1 MPKNVPIEF
10 ERKVQITD
18 EALALMNAGDPHWD
32 TKIHAKYQI
41 PRAQLITILGDRR
54 NGRGRFSRLDH
65 FHRDKPTATP
75 IPAECAFGAS
85 RSPQNAPNLAYPA
98 TSAQTAAPETVG
110 VAPIAALT
118 PAPDRDANGL
128 YKPGITPLNIGGR
141 TKAETWALR
150 ELAGFTGLA
159 VRTQGRIIEMLS
171 VYVERIFNGG
181 RFTFDLEEAK
191 QSEGELVYV
200 DLLLLEKLYGINDK
214 LLNRVSGTPPKR
226 LIVEMNREEDEGDA
240 QLQQAVEKMPED
252 LRRTLADSLAPL
264 KIV

>member
-18 EALALMNAGDPHWD
+18 EALALMNAGDTEWD

-41 PRAQLITILGDRR
+41 PRAQLVTILGDRR

-75 IPAECAFGAS
+75 IPPRHDPAQDSLGAS
-85 RSPQNAPNLAYPA
+85 HSPHIAPNLAQPVTDPNNPA
-98 TSAQTAAPETVG
+98 L
-110 VAPIAALT
+110 API
-118 PAPDRDANGL
+118 PGRDTSGQYQPGL
-128 YKPGITPLNIGGR
+128 QPLNIGGR
-141 TKAETWALR
+141 TKAEVWALR
-150 ELAGFTGLA
+150 ELAGVTGLA
-159 VRTQGRIIEMLS
+159 VRTQTRIIEM
-171 VYVERIFNGG
+171 VGAYVERIFNEG

-191 QSEGELVYV
+191 NSEGELVYV
-200 DLLLLEKLYGINDK
+200 DMLLLEKLYALNEK

-226 LIVEMNREEDEGDA
+226 LIVEMNKEEDEGDA
-240 QLQQAVEKMPED
+240 QLRQAVEKMPEE
-252 LRRTLADSLAPL
+252 LRRNLADTLAPI